1 MSEASPTGDV
11 RGVLHVDV
19 AYDWGDEIDLARAG
33 MLAPSEAQ
41 GLGNRPRTP
50 VSIGYRP
57 APLKFPLPPLTVA
70 PAASTPGVSP
80 LPGDDGAI
88 EAQAEVTV
96 FDFGGVNVRIDV
108 PLSAAWDELPRLAGD
123 TATMSGLV
131 RAARGAAE
139 GLFERLK
146 PAIQHPAWKEI
157 SEEYFVFH
165 LDPATVPDPATLMER
180 HSAWLAAILHMDAGP
195 LSRDEIADALK
206 QRISYAPGDLVAVDW
221 AAAVVID
228 VDCEE
233 TLRTIEFANLQLL
246 EFRHLDGRLDDAL
259 AKAYKLVHESL
270 GRRLAFLRTHNRPL
284 RALGDIRI
292 ETEMLFERA
301 GNALKLVGDQ
311 YLSRLFSLLSA
322 RFHLDQWS
330 ESIHN
335 TLEVAEGAYEVL
347 ENQASAARSEFME
360 IIVIG
365 LIAFEIILTLI
376 GH

>member
-1 MSEASPTGDV
+1 MPDRSPDEIV

-19 AYDWGDEIDLARAG
+19 AFDWGEEIDLARAG
-33 MLAPSEAQ
+33 TLAPSEAQ
-41 GLGNRPRTP
+41 GLVRRPRTP

-57 APLKFPLPPLTVA
+57 PPLRFPL
-70 PAASTPGVSP
+70 SP
-80 LPGDDGAI
+80 VTATLPGCEPVA
-88 EAQAEVTV
+88 AEVEATV

-108 PLSAAWDELPRLAGD
+108 PFEYRWDDLPRLAGD
-123 TATMSGLV
+123 Q
-131 RAARGAAE
+131 AALLGVARSARTAAE
-139 GLFERLK
+139 ALFTK
-146 PAIQHPAWKEI
+146 ITPAIQSPAWKDL

-165 LDPATVPDPATLMER
+165 FDPRTLPAPATILER
-180 HSAWLAAILHMDAGP
+180 HAAWLAALLRLEAGP
-195 LSRDEIADALK
+195 LSGDETAEALK
-206 QRISYAPGDLVAVDW
+206 QRISYSPSDLVAVDW

-246 EFRHLDGRLDDAL
+246 EFRHLDERLDDAL
-259 AKAYKLVHESL
+259 DRAYGLVHASL
-270 GRRLAFLRTHNRPL
+270 NSKFPFFRTHNRPL
-284 RALGDIRI
+284 RALGDIKI

-311 YLSRLFSLLSA
+311 YLARLFSLLSA

-330 ESIHN
+330 ASIHN

-360 IIVIG
+360 VIVIG
-365 LIAFEIILTLI
+365 LIAFEIVLTLI